1 MRQKLN
7 ELMYDSILSAELISP
22 IVVEKI
28 YPHLENIITYI
39 SEKYTDAFATWNN
52 KQGQELMSEVQSL
65 LQQFYVHPTYQLL
78 LQVVNRCVNLL
89 EYAIANNIAYLENP
103 SYVGRK
109 DLLRVGMTAEQ
120 IDKMVE
126 RLTDMTGIEE

>member
-39 SEKYTDAFATWNN
+39 SEKYTDAFATWND
-52 KQGQELMSEVQSL
+52 KRGQELLSEVQSL

-89 EYAIANNIAYLENP
+89 EYAIANNIAYLEKP
-103 SYVGRK
+103 SYVGR
-109 DLLRVGMTAEQ
+109 
-120 IDKMVE
+120 
-126 RLTDMTGIEE
+126 